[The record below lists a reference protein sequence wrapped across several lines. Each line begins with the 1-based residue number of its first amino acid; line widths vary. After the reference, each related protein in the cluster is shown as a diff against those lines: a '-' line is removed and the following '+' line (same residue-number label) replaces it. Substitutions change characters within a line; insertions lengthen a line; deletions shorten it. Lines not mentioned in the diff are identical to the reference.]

1 MLPAVS
7 EMLTAAPRDDEGRPL
22 SRAAWAAALGISVRH
37 LYRLLAAERAGV
49 AEWAG
54 PEAAP
59 DPVPEAPPPA
69 LQGVERLP
77 CVELVEAER
86 SGWHYRLDADELSR
100 LPAGAFRIGT
110 GPFGR
115 LRVLHRDDD
124 LRVRDGDGDDE
135 PASEGRCVNDL
146 DRAAGVVY
154 VQVARSG

>member
-1 MLPAVS
+1 MQAAV
-7 EMLTAAPRDDEGRPL
+7 PCDDEGRPL
-22 SRAAWAAALGISVRH
+22 SRAAWAKSLGISVRH
-37 LYRLLAAERAGV
+37 LYRLLAAERAGA
-49 AEWAG
+49 AEWVRAE
-54 PEAAP
+54 PAP

-69 LQGVERLP
+69 PRGVERLP
-77 CVELVEAER
+77 RVELVEAER

-110 GPFGR
+110 GPFGW

-135 PASEGRCVNDL
+135 PASEGRCVNDE

-154 VQVARSG
+154 VQPAR